1 MAEPAEEAKE
11 EEDEEE
17 DDAEAVL
24 VPEGELS
31 ANNVSVYILCVH
43 SAALALLHHCLPP
56 RSLHTT
62 LFIHATLFSRWNRSQ
77 A

>member
-17 DDAEAVL
+17 GDAEAVL

-31 ANNVSVYILCVH
+31 ANVSVYILCVH
-43 SAALALLHHCLPP
+43 HPCRRFLTGPPDLHHRL
-56 RSLHTT
+56 L
-62 LFIHATLFSRWNRSQ
+62 RWQR
-77 A
+77 

>member
-1 MAEPAEEAKE
+1 VAEPAEEAKE

-31 ANNVSVYILCVH
+31 ANVSVYILCVH

-62 LFIHATLFSRWNRSQ
+62 LFIHATLFSRWIRSL